1 MARAGTLALARD
13 CVARGPE
20 ANNNRGFT
28 SRKVESVSDLDDL
41 AAAAQGRTPPPRQFA
56 HAPPQPRQV
65 QLGTERIWTV
75 HDGGNQYGPHTEQEL
90 ATMLAGGTI
99 SRDALVW
106 KEGSPR
112 WIPLTNIVPMP
123 PGLPGSPASTA
134 RHGSGAV
141 IVNVTNTFGA
151 QAPIQY
157 AAPMYQ
163 GQSTNR
169 ILAGVFGMLLGALG
183 IHKFILGY
191 TSAGIIMLIVT
202 IATCGYGGIVMG
214 IIGFVEGIIY
224 LTKSD
229 AEFHRDYV
237 ISRKFWF

>member
-1 MARAGTLALARD
+1 
-13 CVARGPE
+13 
-20 ANNNRGFT
+20 
-28 SRKVESVSDLDDL
+28 
-41 AAAAQGRTPPPRQFA
+41 
-56 HAPPQPRQV
+56 
-65 QLGTERIWTV
+65 
-75 HDGGNQYGPHTEQEL
+75 
-90 ATMLAGGTI
+90 MLAGGTI